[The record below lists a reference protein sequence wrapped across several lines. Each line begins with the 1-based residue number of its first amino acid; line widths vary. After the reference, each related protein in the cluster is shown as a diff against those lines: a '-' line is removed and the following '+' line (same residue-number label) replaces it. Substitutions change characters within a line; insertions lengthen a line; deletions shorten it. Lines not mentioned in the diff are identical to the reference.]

1 MDEWMNDPAMK
12 KLDPVKLELIKAAV
26 MQTQGKSG
34 KALVPVMMILITGA
48 NKKGIR
54 FTQEEIALI
63 LDLLKEGKSQ
73 EERMQIDR
81 MVQMIQMMQKNG
93 GSPERH

>member
-1 MDEWMNDPAMK
+1 MK
-12 KLDPVKLELIKAAV
+12 KLDPVKLELIRTAA

-34 KALVPVMMILITGA
+34 KALVPVMMTLITGA
-48 NKKGIR
+48 NKKGIQ
-54 FTQEEIALI
+54 FTQEEITLI

-81 MVQMIQMMQKNG
+81 MVQMVQMMQKNG
-93 GSPERH
+93 GPPGKK